1 MSELYGTLASRV
13 RIVFVDFH
21 TEMWRF
27 GGMSNAVM
35 HNEVTSGQHEILP
48 IFALMT
54 CLGKLERPD
63 ARAPS
68 IFLETLP
75 SIFLALR
82 LVRFIHWTRRITW
95 TCVDID
101 YCSRDLCGKE
111 NSCCDYD
118 HTKVVDAFR
127 VVCTETGSFSGERS
141 LSFLSLFGVC
151 LDNHGFSC
159 PITLGLPKQGVLLPD
174 VLEYS

>member
-1 MSELYGTLASRV
+1 MSGLYGTLASRV

-35 HNEVTSGQHEILP
+35 HNEVASGQHEILP

-63 ARAPS
+63 ARALR

-82 LVRFIHWTRRITW
+82 LVRLIHWTRRITW
-95 TCVDID
+95 TASTLIVERRIVALITTRLKLSMPSGLSAPRLVISQAKGVYRSSRCLVFVLTTMGFCVPVHWA
-101 YCSRDLCGKE
+101 CPNKV
-111 NSCCDYD
+111 CC
-118 HTKVVDAFR
+118 
-127 VVCTETGSFSGERS
+127 
-141 LSFLSLFGVC
+141 C
-151 LDNHGFSC
+151 LMRLDTH
-159 PITLGLPKQGVLLPD
+159 K
-174 VLEYS
+174 